1 MSNVNNPSHYKIPHQ
16 MAETIWNC
24 LNESGEEETAK
35 EFSKLMIEQGCQ
47 EIDVQDLSLVLAFW
61 KDYMEEHDLLFLS
74 PGKKDLH

>member
-1 MSNVNNPSHYKIPHQ
+1 

-61 KDYMEEHDLLFLS
+61 KDYMEENDLLLLS

>member
-1 MSNVNNPSHYKIPHQ
+1 

-24 LNESGEEETAK
+24 LNESGKEETAK

-47 EIDVQDLSLVLAFW
+47 EIDIQDLSLVLVFW
-61 KDYMEEHDLLFLS
+61 KDYMEEHNLLFLS